1 MKPCRRNL
9 VQLIFVGAAL
19 ALVSGCGIR
28 GDARPRD
35 ITDDQK
41 LLPLA
46 SDATSTPATTA
57 APGSPKVFLLGPDNA
72 HLIGANRDTT
82 TLDDLL
88 RALLRGP
95 TPQEFAKGFQSA
107 IPINTGLVSTQI
119 DAATKNLTIALELDP
134 NSTLAGVSGPKAFA
148 QLVYTAT
155 GNQDQV
161 SGVSFV
167 VNGQPIK
174 GVSGAG
180 IPVDGALTR
189 ADFADLAPVT
199 ASDFKPPGATIAPT
213 TTTTVPPTTPALTTA
228 TGG

>member
-1 MKPCRRNL
+1 M
-9 VQLIFVGAAL
+9 
-19 ALVSGCGIR
+19 
-28 GDARPRD
+28 
-35 ITDDQK
+35 
-41 LLPLA
+41 
-46 SDATSTPATTA
+46 
-57 APGSPKVFLLGPDNA
+57 FLLGTDNV
-72 HLIGANRDTT
+72 HLIGANRDTS

-88 RALLRGP
+88 RALLKGP

-107 IPINTGLVSTQI
+107 IPLNTRLVSSQI
-119 DAATKNLTIALELDP
+119 DAATKTLTIALELDP

-148 QLVYTAT
+148 QLVYTVAT
-155 GNQDQV
+155 AEQEQV
-161 SGVSFV
+161 TGVLFV

-199 ASDFKPPGATIAPT
+199 ASDFKPPGGTIATT
-213 TTTTVPPTTPALTTA
+213 TTTTVPPTTAPAVTTAA